1 MRSKAPLVMM
11 EQIIMVLIFALASAL
26 CVQMFVLAE
35 NLSKRTEA
43 QNRAVVEVQNA
54 AESIKAKGLEA
65 YVQEKEAEQI
75 KDGFMLFFDA
85 SWNRV
90 SEQEQAVYHIKICPY
105 NSDSEYVWSMDI
117 VATEKDGEELFRVPV
132 AGQKEVAAHE

>member
-1 MRSKAPLVMM
+1 MKSKAPLVMM

-65 YVQEKEAEQI
+65 YVQEKEAERT
-75 KDGFMLFFDA
+75 KEGFLLSFDS

-90 SEQEQAVYHIKICPY
+90 SEQEQAIYHIKLCPN
-105 NSDSEYVWSMDI
+105 NSDSEYFWSMDI